1 VIALIANRSFSG
13 VDVGATREEVREA
26 LGDPEDV
33 SVIRPLI
40 WKYGNLEVTFH
51 EGRVSLLAL
60 DATDSA
66 LTLPEFRR
74 LLDERSIPHEIDPA
88 LTFDTQTAIRT
99 ATGASVVFDTA
110 GTIDS
115 VYIT

>member
-1 VIALIANRSFSG
+1 VIALIADRTFSG
-13 VDVGATREEVREA
+13 VGIGATRTVVRQA
-26 LGDPEDV
+26 LGEPEDV
-33 SVIRPLI
+33 SVSRPPI

-51 EGRVSLLAL
+51 EGRVFLLAL

-66 LTLPEFRR
+66 LTLPQLRR
-74 LLDERSIPHEIDPA
+74 LLDGRSILHEIDPA
-88 LTFDTQTAIRT
+88 LTFDTQTTIRT
-99 ATGASVVFDTA
+99 ATGASIVFDTD